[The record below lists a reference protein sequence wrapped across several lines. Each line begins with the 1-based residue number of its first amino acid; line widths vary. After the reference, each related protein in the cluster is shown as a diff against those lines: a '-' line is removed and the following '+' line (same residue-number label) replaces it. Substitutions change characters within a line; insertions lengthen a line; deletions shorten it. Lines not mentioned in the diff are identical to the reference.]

1 MRLTLQ
7 DLDGFKLVDETN
19 VAPLDATQMAL
30 EHAFQ
35 QGSQG
40 WGVSREVG
48 VYLSLAR
55 DLKLALALANTADE
69 AQRMLKG
76 AQMELGRVK
85 KAKKKEEALAEERD
99 AELVAARAAV
109 FQELVAE
116 RLLVK
121 ALEEQL
127 EEAEVRADEAE
138 GLLKV
143 RQDRLDS
150 AP

>member
-19 VAPLDATQMAL
+19 VAPLEATQMAL

-48 VYLSLAR
+48 IYLSLAR
-55 DLKLALALANTADE
+55 DLKLSIALANTADE

-85 KAKKKEEALAEERD
+85 KARKKDESIAD
-99 AELVAARAAV
+99 ELSA
-109 FQELVAE
+109 ELVAE
-116 RLLVK
+116 RLLVTELK
-121 ALEEQL
+121 AQVDSLQKQL
-127 EEAEVRADEAE
+127 DESAEDV
-138 GLLKV
+138 V
-143 RQDRLDS
+143 
-150 AP
+150 